1 MKKNINKISLKAF
14 IHLFVNSENYNRR
27 FCFIL
32 GSGASKEAGIPTG
45 VEMAKVWVEE
55 LKKRYEENE
64 LEELMK
70 ELGVESIE
78 PNSKNYFGI
87 YDLLFHADYQEG
99 YAYLESELEKGNPS
113 LGHYVLAKI
122 LAGKRHNLVIT
133 TNFDSLIEDALFI
146 YTNKH
151 PLVVGHESLTEF
163 INLNIERPIVA
174 KIHRSLY
181 FHPFNRQQET
191 NTLAKG
197 WEETLKNA
205 FMVYTPVV
213 IGYAGGD
220 QSLMHFLKD
229 DKLTMNGLYWC
240 YWNKEEPSEEIV
252 DLVNKKNGYMIP
264 IDGFEQMMFMLSR
277 KLDFINPEEE
287 MRKVTQ
293 ERIDKYNVQYDKFEK
308 GIRKKAQGD
317 IVEVEISNTI
327 KEIDLFNK
335 AQLKEA
341 EIRIKR
347 EQTPQNFL
355 IRANQYMRL
364 KMYDK
369 AIEDYN
375 RVIKRDCYNVK
386 AYTNRGYA
394 YNEMKEYGKAIN
406 DYTCAIRLDSDNVE
420 AYINRGYAYNEMK
433 AYDKAIIDCTRAIE
447 LDSNNVEA
455 YINRGYAYNGKK
467 EYNKAID
474 DYTQAIKLQPDNNL
488 FYYNCGYNYAL
499 KGEYDKAIDNY
510 TQAIKLQPY
519 DDKFYIHR
527 ACVYAIKKEYDEA
540 IDDYTCAIE
549 LDSDN
554 VEAYINRS
562 CAYNGKKEYDK
573 AIDDS
578 TKAIELRPNNVEAYI
593 NRGYAYNGKKEYDK
607 AIDDYTCAIKLDSD
621 NEKAYI
627 NRGDAYVGENNYIS
641 ALRDYEYAI
650 AISSNSSIPNK
661 HLGEMCYKLGE
672 FKEAIWFLNEAI
684 RSNRK
689 YKEAYEIRAKVHE
702 EMGHPKRAAR
712 DKKKALAIKL

>member
-1 MKKNINKISLKAF
+1 MKKNIKKISLKAF
-14 IHLFVNSENYNRR
+14 IQLFVNSENYNRR

-64 LEELMK
+64 LKELMN

-264 IDGFEQMMFMLSR
+264 IDGFDQMMFMLSR

-317 IVEVEISNTI
+317 IVEIEISNTI

-335 AQLKEA
+335 AQLQEA
-341 EIRIKR
+341 EIKIEE
-347 EQTPQNFL
+347 EQTSQNYL
-355 IRANQYMRL
+355 IRANKYMRL
-364 KMYDK
+364 RMYDE

-375 RVIKRDCYNVK
+375 RVIEKDCYNAKAYVSRGYAYK
-386 AYTNRGYA
+386 EKKEYDKAIIDCTRAIELEPNNVEAYTNRGYA
-394 YNEMKEYGKAIN
+394 YSKKEEFDKAIEN
-406 DYTCAIRLDSDNVE
+406 YTQAIKLQPDSE
-420 AYINRGYAYNEMK
+420 EHYIYRALVYFTKEEYDKAIDDSTKAIELKPNNAEGYMLRSSVYKEK
-433 AYDKAIIDCTRAIE
+433 KEYDKAIIDCTRAIE
-447 LDSNNVEA
+447 LDSNNMEA
-455 YINRGYAYNGKK
+455 YM
-467 EYNKAID
+467 
-474 DYTQAIKLQPDNNL
+474 
-488 FYYNCGYNYAL
+488 
-499 KGEYDKAIDNY
+499 
-510 TQAIKLQPY
+510 
-519 DDKFYIHR
+519 
-527 ACVYAIKKEYDEA
+527 
-540 IDDYTCAIE
+540 
-549 LDSDN
+549 
-554 VEAYINRS
+554 
-562 CAYNGKKEYDK
+562 
-573 AIDDS
+573 
-578 TKAIELRPNNVEAYI
+578 
-593 NRGYAYNGKKEYDK
+593 
-607 AIDDYTCAIKLDSD
+607 
-621 NEKAYI
+621 
-627 NRGDAYVGENNYIS
+627 NRGDAYVGEHEYGK
-641 ALRDYEYAI
+641 ATEDYMYSMEINHDSVRPY
-650 AISSNSSIPNK
+650 K
-661 HLGEMCYKLGE
+661 HMGEMHYKQGD
-672 FKEAIWFLNEAI
+672 FSNAI
-684 RSNRK
+684 RWLNK
-689 YKEAYEIRAKVHE
+689 AIKGNPNYKEAYEIRAKAHE
-702 EMGHPKRAAR
+702 GLGHLIRAAR
-712 DKKKALAIKL
+712 DKDKALAINP